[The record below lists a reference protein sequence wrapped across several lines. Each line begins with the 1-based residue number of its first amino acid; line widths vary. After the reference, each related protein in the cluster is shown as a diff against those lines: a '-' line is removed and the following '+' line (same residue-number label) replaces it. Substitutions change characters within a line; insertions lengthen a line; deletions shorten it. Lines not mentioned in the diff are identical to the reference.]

1 MATRR
6 ALIIGGSVGGLFA
19 AHMLGRIGWE
29 VDVFER
35 ASENLAGRGAGIG
48 THPALGEVMRRLGLA
63 FDEVLHETSGVHFP
77 SGRCCSVSVS
87 AGGAGPKKRPRAA
100 DRGLLPFD
108 DESDPQVRELW
119 PVFTQRLRDLGWSE
133 GHNIQF
139 DLHFTGQ
146 DKGRI
151 NSGAVKLVASAPDL
165 IVVWSNPAAA
175 ALKQATRTIP
185 VIFAQVS
192 DPVGEGVVDSLARP
206 GGNITGFQ
214 NFETAIGG
222 KWLQLLKEIAPTVR
236 RVAVVYNQ
244 NIVANVAFL
253 HAAEAASASL
263 DIKVIAIDLHDAALM
278 EDTLTAFAQEL
289 NGGLIITPNPVNTKS
304 PELLPKLA
312 RQLRLPAIYPFRV
325 FVVNGGLVSYGFDTI
340 EQQRGVATYVD
351 RVLKGEKATD
361 LPVQA
366 PTKYRLLINL
376 KAAQALGLDVSLL
389 LQQRADELIE

>member
-1 MATRR
+1 
-6 ALIIGGSVGGLFA
+6 
-19 AHMLGRIGWE
+19 
-29 VDVFER
+29 
-35 ASENLAGRGAGIG
+35 
-48 THPALGEVMRRLGLA
+48 
-63 FDEVLHETSGVHFP
+63 
-77 SGRCCSVSVS
+77 
-87 AGGAGPKKRPRAA
+87 
-100 DRGLLPFD
+100 
-108 DESDPQVRELW
+108 
-119 PVFTQRLRDLGWSE
+119 VFTQRLRDLGWSE

-151 NSGAVKLVASAPDL
+151 SSHAVQLAASVPDL

-214 NFETAIGG
+214 NFEVAIGG
-222 KWLQLLKEIAPTVR
+222 KWLQLLKEIAPGVR

-244 NIVANVAFL
+244 NIAANVAFL

-263 DIKVIAIDLHDAALM
+263 DVKIIAIDLHDAAIM
-278 EDTLTAFAQEL
+278 EETLTAFAQGS
-289 NGGLIITPNPVNTKS
+289 NSGLIITPNPLNTRS
-304 PELLPKLA
+304 PELLAKLA
-312 RQLRLPAIYPFRV
+312 RRLRLPAIYPFRA
-325 FVVNGGLVSYGFDTI
+325 FVLNGGLMSYGFDTI
-340 EQQRGVATYVD
+340 EQQQGVATYVD

-366 PTKYRLLINL
+366 PTKYQLLINL
-376 KAAQALGLDVSLL
+376 KAAQALGLNVSLL

>member
-1 MATRR
+1 MKRR
-6 ALIIGGSVGGLFA
+6 EFISLLGGA
-19 AHMLGRIGWE
+19 AVSACPLGARAQKSDRVRRIG
-29 VDVFER
+29 
-35 ASENLAGRGAGIG
+35 A
-48 THPALGEVMRRLGLA
+48 
-63 FDEVLHETSGVHFP
+63 
-77 SGRCCSVSVS
+77 
-87 AGGAGPKKRPRAA
+87 
-100 DRGLLPFD
+100 LLPFD
-108 DESDPQVRELW
+108 NESDPQVRELW

-263 DIKVIAIDLHDAALM
+263 DIKVVAIDLHDAALM

-289 NGGLIITPNPVNTKS
+289 NGGLIITPNPVNTKN

-312 RQLRLPAIYPFRV
+312 RQLRLPAIYPFRA

-366 PTKYRLLINL
+366 PTKYQLLINL